1 MRDLRAGCKS
11 ECRLVA
17 RIPVL
22 SPQNPKLLT
31 SVSSSPAWGSPVTQG
46 RRPTIAVALLF
57 LSIAGWG
64 QQSRRPHSTAPPAEG
79 APTAENTTE
88 LETFSRAVAIQ
99 ARPEQVGYFQSA
111 IQSTDAALQQ
121 SRDLA
126 NLSPAGNTTPNLNA
140 KSLQLRDTLD
150 DVEHYS
156 GKFLASFSKTQQT
169 ELKKLTRNI
178 HKSYSVVSKEAGVVA
193 QHMEPGRVVLERLKS
208 SAANLE
214 KALSDFRSDQIR
226 LAREMGIQSN

>member
-1 MRDLRAGCKS
+1 MTLAG
-11 ECRLVA
+11 L
-17 RIPVL
+17 
-22 SPQNPKLLT
+22 
-31 SVSSSPAWGSPVTQG
+31 
-46 RRPTIAVALLF
+46 
-57 LSIAGWG
+57 G
-64 QQSRRPHSTAPPAEG
+64 QQSHRSKPTTPPAEG

-99 ARPEQVGYFQSA
+99 ARSDQVGYFQSA

-126 NLSPAGNTTPNLNA
+126 NLGPAGNTTPNLNA

-178 HKSYSVVSKEAGVVA
+178 HKSYSVVSKEAGIVS
-193 QHMEPGRVVLERLKS
+193 QQMEPGKVVLERLKS

-214 KALSDFRSDQIR
+214 KALSDYRSDQIR
-226 LAREMGIQSN
+226 LAREMGIPSN